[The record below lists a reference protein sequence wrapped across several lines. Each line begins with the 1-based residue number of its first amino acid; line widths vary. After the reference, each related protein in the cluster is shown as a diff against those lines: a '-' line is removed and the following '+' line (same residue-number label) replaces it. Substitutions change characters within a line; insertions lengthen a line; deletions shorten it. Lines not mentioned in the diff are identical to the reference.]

1 MEKIKSIISKIK
13 SAESFSDID
22 NFLSKFRRVV
32 LNIITA
38 FFLLVIFL
46 SIVGSLFDSE
56 KIDTENKILYL
67 EPSGVIVDKA
77 ITRDD
82 PFEELE
88 IFASSTNQ
96 IELED
101 LLKII
106 NNAGKD
112 DNLKAIYL
120 DVDGLRAYYTSALK
134 IADALSEARENGK
147 EIVAFT
153 SGLGTTGYLLAS
165 QANEIILERDS
176 YGSVRPFGFS
186 RVRQYQKDFFENIKV
201 NMNVYA
207 AGDFKSGPEGYTRN
221 DMSETDKLAW
231 LEFVTPVWE
240 KYKTKMETG
249 RGFESG
255 KIQYIGD
262 NYHLLVSE
270 NGGNDNET
278 ALAIGLVDKLMSKQ
292 EIRNYMIE
300 KYGNDDDDEKDK
312 EEEDEE
318 KDEEEDEEK
327 DEEEDEKEDEK
338 EDEEEEEKEKDYE
351 YPDGISGREY
361 LSTLKDEDTKNKEK
375 NKIAIIHVEGAI
387 VTGNIGFNTAGSGG
401 IVKNINKARDDK
413 NVKGIIL
420 RVNSPGGDVYAS
432 SMITNALEEFQST
445 GRPVITSMGD
455 IAASGGVWVTT
466 TSEEIWAEETTLTGS
481 IGVYSIVPDFSP
493 LEKWAGMNY
502 DGVSMTKAGSVY
514 DLSRGMNEDLNKQFR
529 ENTDN
534 MYKNFVTKVANNR
547 DMEFADVLK
556 FAGGRIWRGDTA
568 LELGLVDKLGS
579 LDDAINSMASKL
591 ELENYKVFSYNTEV
605 EFEDFISSLEDVLP
619 IQIQGFLQD
628 FNGLKRMF
636 LSGQDRY
643 VVAYCFDCGFGRF
656 E

>member
-1 MEKIKSIISKIK
+1 MKKVKRIL
-13 SAESFSDID
+13 SFVD
-22 NFLSKFRRVV
+22 NLLGKFRKFFV
-32 LNIITA
+32 NTITA
-38 FFLLVIFL
+38 LFLILIMVGFL
-46 SIVGSLFDSE
+46 GSLFESDE
-56 KIDTENKILYL
+56 VETEDMVLYL
-67 EPSGVIVDKA
+67 ELNGVIVDKA

-82 PFEELE
+82 PFEEFE
-88 IFASSTNQ
+88 IFGGSTNQ
-96 IELED
+96 IQLED
-101 LLKII
+101 ILKVI
-106 NNAGKD
+106 NSAGTD

-120 DVDGLRAYYTSALK
+120 DVDGLGAYYTSALK
-134 IADALSEARENGK
+134 IADALYEAKENGK
-147 EIVAFT
+147 EIIAYT
-153 SGLGTTGYLLAS
+153 SGLGTTGYLMAS
-165 QANEIILERDS
+165 QATEIILERDS
-176 YGSVRPFGFS
+176 YESVLPFGFS
-186 RVRQYQKDFFENIKV
+186 RVRQYQKDFFKNIKV
-201 NMNVYA
+201 DMNVYA

-240 KYKTKMETG
+240 KYKSKMEAG

-292 EIRNYMIE
+292 EIRNYLNE
-300 KYGNDDDDEKDK
+300 KYGSEKED
-312 EEEDEE
+312 EEDEE
-318 KDEEEDEEK
+318 KEGEEEEDEEEDEE
-327 DEEEDEKEDEK
+327 
-338 EDEEEEEKEKDYE
+338 EEKKYKRPE
-351 YPDGISGREY
+351 GISGKEY
-361 LSTLKDEDTKNKEK
+361 LSTLNDEDVNNKQKKAQEK

-387 VTGNIGFNTAGSGG
+387 VPGNIGFNTAGSGG

-413 NVKGIIL
+413 NVKGIVL

-493 LEKWAGMNY
+493 LEKWVGMNN
-502 DGVSMTKAGSVY
+502 DGVSMTKAGDLY
-514 DLSRGMNEDLNKQFR
+514 DLSRGMNKELNKQFR
-529 ENTDN
+529 ENTEN
-534 MYKNFVTKVANNR
+534 IYKNFVTKVANNR
-547 DMEFADVLK
+547 DMEFSEVIK

-568 LELGLVDKLGS
+568 LELGLVDKVGS
-579 LDDAINSMASKL
+579 LDDAVDSMVSKL
-591 ELENYKVFSYNTEV
+591 ELEDYKTFSYNSEV
-605 EFEDFISSLEDVLP
+605 EFEDYLSSLEDMLP
-619 IQIQGFLQD
+619 IQVQSLLNEIS
-628 FNGLKRMF
+628 GLNRMF
-636 LSGQDRY
+636 LSKKDRY
-643 VVAYCFDCGFGRF
+643 VVAYCFDCGFRGF

>member
-1 MEKIKSIISKIK
+1 MKKIKNIISKIK
-13 SAESFSDID
+13 STDGNIWDKAFS
-22 NFLSKFRRVV
+22 NVEKYLAKFRKLV
-32 LNIITA
+32 LNIVTVLVLMFLIT
-38 FFLLVIFL
+38 
-46 SIVGSLFDSE
+46 SILGSLFESDR
-56 KIDTENKILYL
+56 IDTENKILYL

-231 LEFVTPVWE
+231 LEFITPVWE
-240 KYKTKMETG
+240 KYKAKMEAG

-292 EIRNYMIE
+292 EMRNYMIE
-300 KYGNDDDDEKDK
+300 KYGN
-312 EEEDEE
+312 EEEEE
-318 KDEEEDEEK
+318 KDEKEEGEEG
-327 DEEEDEKEDEK
+327 
-338 EDEEEEEKEKDYE
+338 EEKEKDYE

-361 LSTLKDEDTKNKEK
+361 LSTLEDEGTKSKVKD
-375 NKIAIIHVEGAI
+375 KIAIIHVEGAI

-413 NVKGIIL
+413 NVKGIVL

-514 DLSRGMNEDLNKQFR
+514 DLSRGMNEDLSKQFR

-579 LDDAINSMASKL
+579 LDDAIDSMASKL
-591 ELENYKVFSYNTEV
+591 ELKDYKVFSYNNGV
-605 EFEDFISSLEDVLP
+605 EFEDYLSSLEDLFP
-619 IQIQGFLQD
+619 INVKGFLKD
-628 FNGLKRMF
+628 FNGLKKMF
-636 LSGQDRY
+636 LSGKDRY
-643 VVAYCFDCGFGRF
+643 VIAYCFDCGFGRF

>member
-1 MEKIKSIISKIK
+1 
-13 SAESFSDID
+13 
-22 NFLSKFRRVV
+22 
-32 LNIITA
+32 
-38 FFLLVIFL
+38 
-46 SIVGSLFDSE
+46 
-56 KIDTENKILYL
+56 
-67 EPSGVIVDKA
+67 
-77 ITRDD
+77 
-82 PFEELE
+82 
-88 IFASSTNQ
+88 
-96 IELED
+96 
-101 LLKII
+101 
-106 NNAGKD
+106 
-112 DNLKAIYL
+112 
-120 DVDGLRAYYTSALK
+120 
-134 IADALSEARENGK
+134 
-147 EIVAFT
+147 
-153 SGLGTTGYLLAS
+153 
-165 QANEIILERDS
+165 
-176 YGSVRPFGFS
+176 
-186 RVRQYQKDFFENIKV
+186 
-201 NMNVYA
+201 MNVYA

-240 KYKTKMETG
+240 KYKTKMEAG
-249 RGFESG
+249 RGFEAG

-262 NYHLLVSE
+262 NYHLLVTE
-270 NGGNDNET
+270 NGGNDNEA
-278 ALAIGLVDKLMSKQ
+278 ALAVGLVDKLMSKQ
-292 EIRNYMIE
+292 ETRNYMIE
-300 KYGNDDDDEKDK
+300 KYGND
-312 EEEDEE
+312 EE
-318 KDEEEDEEK
+318 KDEEE
-327 DEEEDEKEDEK
+327 
-338 EDEEEEEKEKDYE
+338 KEKNYE
-351 YPDGISGREY
+351 YPEGVSGKEY
-361 LSTLKDEDTKNKEK
+361 LSTLKDEETKSKEK

-387 VTGNIGFNTAGSGG
+387 VPGNIGFNTAGSGG

-413 NVKGIIL
+413 NVKGIVL

-529 ENTDN
+529 ENTEN

-547 DMEFADVLK
+547 DMEFSDVLK

-579 LDDAINSMASKL
+579 LDDAVASMASKL
-591 ELENYKVFSYNTEV
+591 ELEEYRVFSYNNEV
-605 EFEDFISSLEDVLP
+605 EFEDYLSSLEDLIP
-619 IQIQGFLQD
+619 INVQGFLKD
-628 FNGLKRMF
+628 FNGLKKMF
-636 LSGQDRY
+636 LSGKDRY

>member
-1 MEKIKSIISKIK
+1 MNNLKIKFKNMIT
-13 SAESFSDID
+13 FLD
-22 NFLSKFRRVV
+22 NILVKFRKGVV
-32 LNIITA
+32 NSIT
-38 FFLLVIFL
+38 FLFLMLIMVGIFSSL
-46 SIVGSLFDSE
+46 WSLFESDE
-56 KIDTENKILYL
+56 VETKNKILYL
-67 EPSGVIVDKA
+67 EPKGVIVDKA

-82 PFEELE
+82 PFEGFE
-88 IFASSTNQ
+88 FFGSSTNQ

-101 LLKII
+101 ILKII
-106 NNAGKD
+106 NSAGKD

-134 IADALSEARENGK
+134 IADALHDARENGK
-147 EIVAFT
+147 EIIAYT

-186 RVRQYQKDFFENIKV
+186 RVRQYQKDFFKNIKINV
-201 NMNVYA
+201 NVYA

-240 KYKTKMETG
+240 KYKTKIEAG
-249 RGFESG
+249 RGFKAG
-255 KIQYIGD
+255 KIQYVGD

-278 ALAIGLVDKLMSKQ
+278 ALEIGLVDKLMSKQ
-292 EIRNYMIE
+292 EIRNYLIE
-300 KYGNDDDDEKDK
+300 KYG
-312 EEEDEE
+312 
-318 KDEEEDEEK
+318 
-327 DEEEDEKEDEK
+327 DEK
-338 EDEEEEEKEKDYE
+338 EDEEEEKDQGEKKKYKRPE
-351 YPDGISGREY
+351 GISGKEY
-361 LSTLKDEDTKNKEK
+361 LSTLKEEDVNNKQKKVQEK

-481 IGVYSIVPDFSP
+481 IGVYSIIQDISP
-493 LEKWAGMNY
+493 LEKWAGFNN
-502 DGVSMTKAGSVY
+502 DGVSMTKAGDIY
-514 DLSRGMNEDLNKQFR
+514 DLGRGMNEDLNKQFR
-529 ENTDN
+529 ENTEN
-534 MYKNFVTKVANNR
+534 IYKNFVTKVANNR
-547 DMEFADVLK
+547 NLEFSEVLN

-579 LDDAINSMASKL
+579 LDDAIDSMVSKL
-591 ELENYKVFSYNTEV
+591 ELEDYKTFSYNSEV
-605 EFEDFISSLEDVLP
+605 EFDDFLSSLEDILP
-619 IQIQGFLQD
+619 IQVQSLLNEIS
-628 FNGLKRMF
+628 GLKRIF
-636 LSGQDRY
+636 LTEKDRY
-643 VVAYCFDCGFGRF
+643 VVSYCFDCGFGSF

>member
-1 MEKIKSIISKIK
+1 MDNLLSRFRKIFVNS
-13 SAESFSDID
+13 
-22 NFLSKFRRVV
+22 
-32 LNIITA
+32 ITA
-38 FFLLVIFL
+38 FFLLLITIGVFS
-46 SIVGSLFDSE
+46 SIASLFESDE
-56 KIDTENKILYL
+56 IETKDKILYL
-67 EPSGVIVDKA
+67 EPKGVIVDKA

-82 PFEELE
+82 PFEDFDL
-88 IFASSTNQ
+88 FGGSTNQ
-96 IELED
+96 IELD
-101 LLKII
+101 DILKII
-106 NNAGKD
+106 DSAGVD
-112 DNLKAIYL
+112 NNLKAIYL

-134 IADALSEARENGK
+134 IADALHRARESGK
-147 EIVAFT
+147 EIIAYT

-165 QANEIILERDS
+165 QANEVILERDS

-186 RVRQYQKDFFENIKV
+186 RIRQYQKDFYKNIKINV
-201 NMNVYA
+201 NVYA

-231 LEFVTPVWE
+231 LEFITPVWE
-240 KYKTKMETG
+240 KYTTKMEAG

-278 ALAIGLVDKLMSKQ
+278 ALAIGLVDRLMSKQ
-292 EIRNYMIE
+292 EMRNYMIE
-300 KYGNDDDDEKDK
+300 KYGN
-312 EEEDEE
+312 EEEEEE
-318 KDEEEDEEK
+318 KDEEEGG
-327 DEEEDEKEDEK
+327 EDA
-338 EDEEEEEKEKDYE
+338 EEKEKDYE

-361 LSTLKDEDTKNKEK
+361 LSTLKDESTKSKEK

-413 NVKGIIL
+413 NVKGIVL

-445 GRPVITSMGD
+445 GRPVIASMGD

-579 LDDAINSMASKL
+579 LDDAIDSMASKL
-591 ELENYKVFSYNTEV
+591 ELEDYKVFSYNNEV
-605 EFEDFISSLEDVLP
+605 EFEDFIGSLEDVLP
-619 IQIQGFLQD
+619 IQIKEFLQEL
-628 FNGLKRMF
+628 NGLKRMF
-636 LSGQDRY
+636 LSGKDRY